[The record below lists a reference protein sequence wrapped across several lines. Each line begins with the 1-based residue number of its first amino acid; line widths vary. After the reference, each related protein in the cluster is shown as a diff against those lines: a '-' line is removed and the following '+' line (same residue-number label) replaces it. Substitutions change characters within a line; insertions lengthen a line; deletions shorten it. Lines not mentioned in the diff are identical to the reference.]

1 MHARFN
7 RILLCFM
14 GRRDKSWQRL
24 QAEDERRSRGGQNLF
39 SCPSKRS
46 SPLHFSLRCIIYTI
60 SSNNAAGLLSIIDR
74 IKTAYPGIS
83 WSINEATLRDR
94 ERTKLILH
102 RSVESN
108 GRNRKVSANCW
119 KNRSV
124 RFETRAQ
131 TTRVQQHNTVS
142 FGNAMRFDA
151 TRAPTPPTD
160 SPSACTLTLTLP
172 TSLHREPLSLL
183 SRYYTLLS
191 SRDPRS
197 TLLHGVPRFPPSHSH
212 STRTLLRYFALRA
225 LCPFPTHR
233 LHPCSVFPPPLIRL
247 SFAFLPLF
255 LSLVSFP
262 IRLGSSFP
270 PSGISLLFFPFFL
283 HSGVGTSDNSFLSH
297 RLDLRL
303 SVRKDDSSF
312 DLDTYRRKKY
322 LAYLRSFTIGVNCV
336 AIESC
341 WFTFALG

>member
-119 KNRSV
+119 KDRSV

-131 TTRVQQHNTVS
+131 TTRVQ
-142 FGNAMRFDA
+142 
-151 TRAPTPPTD
+151 
-160 SPSACTLTLTLP
+160 
-172 TSLHREPLSLL
+172 
-183 SRYYTLLS
+183 
-191 SRDPRS
+191 
-197 TLLHGVPRFPPSHSH
+197 
-212 STRTLLRYFALRA
+212 
-225 LCPFPTHR
+225 
-233 LHPCSVFPPPLIRL
+233 
-247 SFAFLPLF
+247 
-255 LSLVSFP
+255 
-262 IRLGSSFP
+262 
-270 PSGISLLFFPFFL
+270 
-283 HSGVGTSDNSFLSH
+283 
-297 RLDLRL
+297 
-303 SVRKDDSSF
+303 
-312 DLDTYRRKKY
+312 
-322 LAYLRSFTIGVNCV
+322 
-336 AIESC
+336 
-341 WFTFALG
+341 